1 MSCQQEQSSLEL
13 QVNTSKPIRGV
24 WGSDYMSN
32 LMVAFGRDCGSYGL
46 FCGEKGKDFGTEF

>member
-1 MSCQQEQSSLEL
+1 
-13 QVNTSKPIRGV
+13 
-24 WGSDYMSN
+24 MSN